1 MPADHHA
8 NWQTVIQST
17 LDVYHSSVGVS
28 EVKAEALNFDIGEYC
43 LLTLSAGMEI
53 EIIRVL
59 TVAKGTLIIERAQ
72 EGTTAFIWPAGTS
85 IEAKIKEQTIKDLRI
100 DTDRILAI
108 NTDSYLNKQGDLIVK
123 PNKRSKHPHQS
134 LK

>member
-1 MPADHHA
+1 MPADKA
-8 NWQTVIQST
+8 VNWQTVIQST
-17 LDVYHSSVGVS
+17 LDVYHSSVAID
-28 EVKAEALNFDIGEYC
+28 ERKADDLHFDIGEYC

-72 EGTTAFIWPAGTS
+72 EGTTPFIWPAGTP
-85 IEAKIKEQTIKDLRI
+85 IEAKIRESTIKDLNI

-108 NTDSYLNKQGDLIVK
+108 NSESYLSGLGDLIVK
-123 PNKRSKHPHQS
+123 PYQAAPQRHQS
-134 LK
+134 